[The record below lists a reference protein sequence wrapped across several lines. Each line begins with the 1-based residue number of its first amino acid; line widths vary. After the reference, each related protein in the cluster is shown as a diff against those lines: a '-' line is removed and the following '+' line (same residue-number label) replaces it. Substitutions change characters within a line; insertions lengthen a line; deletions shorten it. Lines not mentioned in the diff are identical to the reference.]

1 MIPNGCMPSK
11 TNHMLK
17 RYIGLEEHY
26 VYNGLLASLKSLT
39 TWKIEITQ
47 INFITNDNEDVLSSS
62 LLFETRAEFFYLEQ
76 QRR

>member
-26 VYNGLLASLKSLT
+26 VYNGLLASHKSLT
-39 TWKIEITQ
+39 T
-47 INFITNDNEDVLSSS
+47 
-62 LLFETRAEFFYLEQ
+62 
-76 QRR
+76 